1 VLVCGCGSSSKTS
14 TRVVSVTGRIGDLHV
29 DQSDRAAVIRFAGRP
44 SAERTGGFRSYV
56 PYRAL
61 GYGCGGKRGQYR
73 VGLVPHGPSCRT
85 VFFLDRK
92 TGKLE
97 TFFTSSP
104 EYSES
109 HGVRIGMPQGAAERL
124 LHRRLTVGCTT
135 ALHFE
140 SATGSLSVS
149 FGGGKQYATA
159 VKGAHVDAFV
169 VHGKGRDPDI
179 FDCL

>member
-1 VLVCGCGSSSKTS
+1 VLACGCGSSSKS
-14 TRVVSVTGRIGDLHV
+14 THVVSVTGRIGDLYV
-29 DQSDRAAVIRFAGRP
+29 DQSDRAAVISFAGRP
-44 SAERTGGFRSYV
+44 STERTGRLYA

-61 GYGCGGKRGQYR
+61 GYGCTGKRAADR
-73 VGLVPHGPSCRT
+73 VELVQDGPYCRT
-85 VFFLDRK
+85 AFFLDRK
-92 TGKLE
+92 TGKLD

-109 HGVRIGMPQGAAERL
+109 HGVRIGMPQAAAERL
-124 LHRRLTVGCTT
+124 LHRRLTAGCTD

-140 SATGSLSVS
+140 SPTAFLSVS
-149 FGGGKQYATA
+149 FTGGKERRTSVK

-169 VHGKGRDPDI
+169 VHGKRGRDLGI